1 MNKIDS
7 GENPNSQDLLDHLHA
22 IHNRHAGFT
31 EKIATSCCDLN
42 GKRLLQYSKRTPLP
56 HAKSRIST

>member
-7 GENPNSQDLLDHLHA
+7 GENPNSQDLLDHLHT

-31 EKIATSCCDLN
+31 EKIATSCCDSN
-42 GKRLLQYSKRTPLP
+42 GKNSY
-56 HAKSRIST
+56 